1 MRLLLIDVP
10 ARFGMSN
17 LPREVLDQLP
27 PGRQHP
33 MMGVDEQDD
42 RGDGPE
48 EFTDTPQGR
57 RALDDWAR
65 RYDELTGAPESEDD
79 R

>member
-1 MRLLLIDVP
+1 
-10 ARFGMSN
+10 
-17 LPREVLDQLP
+17 
-27 PGRQHP
+27 

-42 RGDGPE
+42 RGDSPE

-65 RYDELTGAPESEDD
+65 RYDELDGAPESEDD

>member
-1 MRLLLIDVP
+1 
-10 ARFGMSN
+10 
-17 LPREVLDQLP
+17 
-27 PGRQHP
+27 

-57 RALDDWAR
+57 LALDEWAR
-65 RYDELTGAPESEDD
+65 RSDELDGAPESEDD